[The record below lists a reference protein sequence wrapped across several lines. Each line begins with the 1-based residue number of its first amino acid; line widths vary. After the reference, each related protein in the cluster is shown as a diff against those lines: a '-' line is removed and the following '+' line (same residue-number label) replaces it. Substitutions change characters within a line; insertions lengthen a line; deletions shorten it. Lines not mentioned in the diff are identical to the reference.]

1 VYLPL
6 NTGFRRISYRSMSA
20 AGACAQQQTHC
31 TPLLSIDGTGGQTT
45 DRYIDP
51 ALLCVN
57 DKVPITQAS
66 SNYKLCESA

>member
-1 VYLPL
+1 
-6 NTGFRRISYRSMSA
+6 MSA